1 MKRQDYLLF
10 AIIIIAF
17 IIWMYIVQKYLTVSY
32 DELPIEEKIRY
43 EQFMLP
49 W

>member
-1 MKRQDYLLF
+1 MSKKEIF
-10 AIIIIAF
+10 VVIICIVLF
-17 IIWMYIVQKYLTVSY
+17 IIWMYIVQKYFTVSY

-49 W
+49 